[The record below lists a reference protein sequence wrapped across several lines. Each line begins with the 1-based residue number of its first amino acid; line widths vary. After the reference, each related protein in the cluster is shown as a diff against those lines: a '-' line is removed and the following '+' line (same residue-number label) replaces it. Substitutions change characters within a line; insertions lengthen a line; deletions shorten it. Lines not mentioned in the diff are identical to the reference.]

1 MKSHLS
7 TVFVLALSVSVIPAV
22 PVFLSGRAE
31 KGHNP
36 PKIEEV
42 KAETKAEITEAPTE
56 AESETEYTY
65 KSEPYRVLDVSTGEV
80 MDVSERDYVIGA
92 VCAEMP
98 ASFCEEAL
106 KAQAAA
112 AHTYAER
119 QRMRERENPTAE
131 LGGADF
137 SNDTSKYQGYFTQ
150 EQAKQY
156 FGESFDESYGKIS
169 AAADEVLPYLITY
182 NDEPIIS
189 AFHSMSAGKTESAEN
204 AWGSAVDYLIPV
216 DSSYDMYAPKYME
229 DIRYERDVLKNKLES
244 AFDGVMLGDDITKW
258 LAVEQVSE
266 SGTVLTASVGDRKV
280 SGSDVRT
287 ALALRSPSF
296 EVKYDGDAVIIT
308 TKGYGHGVGMS
319 QYGANAMASQGSTWQ
334 EIIEHYYPNCVITK
348 LN

>member
-1 MKSHLS
+1 MKNCIS
-7 TVFVLALSVSVIPAV
+7 TVFVLALAVSVIPAV
-22 PVFLSGRAE
+22 PVFMGGRTEKEQLPPRAAE
-31 KGHNP
+31 A
-36 PKIEEV
+36 
-42 KAETKAEITEAPTE
+42 KAETEAEAETTE
-56 AESETEYTY
+56 AEAKAVLPYTY
-65 KSEPYRVLDVSTGEV
+65 ASEPYKVLDVSTGEV
-80 MDVSERDYVIGA
+80 MEVSERDYVIGA

-98 ASFCEEAL
+98 ASFCDEAL

-150 EQAKQY
+150 EQARQY
-156 FGESFDESYGKIS
+156 FGESFDESYAKIS

-229 DIRYERDVLKNKLES
+229 DVRYERDVLKNKLET
-244 AFDGVMLGDDITKW
+244 AFEGINLGDDITKW

-266 SGTVLTASVGDRKV
+266 SGTVLTASAGDRKV
-280 SGSDVRT
+280 SGSDIRT
-287 ALALRSPSF
+287 ALSLRSPSF
-296 EVKYDGDAVIIT
+296 EVKYDGEGVIIT

-334 EIIEHYYPNCVITK
+334 EIIEHYYPNCEITELK
-348 LN
+348 